1 MASLRD
7 QLTADLKEA
16 MRSGA
21 DARKTA
27 IRGVLAAFN
36 EAEQRKRE
44 DLVKKALKKH
54 NVTRPSNQE
63 DEEAMAAYGKAVDAA
78 LAAEKVGENSAL
90 DEAEQLAVIQ
100 KLVKQRGDSIA
111 DAKQAGRDDL
121 VEAEQ
126 AERAMLEGY
135 LPQQLS
141 REKVEAEARAVIAE
155 VGAGDP
161 RDMGKVMGPLM
172 NRLQGRADGK
182 LVSEVVRTLLAG

>member
-1 MASLRD
+1 MASPRD

-27 IRGVLAAFN
+27 IRGVLAALN

-54 NVTRPSNQE
+54 NVTRPTGQD

-100 KLVKQRGDSIA
+100 KLIKQRGDSIA

-141 REKVEAEARAVIAE
+141 REEVEAEARAVIAE

-182 LVSEVVRTLLAG
+182 LVSEVVRALLAG